1 MFSEKIYKI
10 TNITISIMILILSLF
25 VMVYTIF
32 YPKITLKGSTTV
44 TLNYKEMYKE
54 EGYKAKILFKD
65 VTNRVKVN
73 GKINSKK
80 LGNYKIEYT
89 INYHGLKN
97 KTTRYV
103 EVKDLEA
110 PVIKLTGGNPNSV
123 CPGTKY
129 KEEGFTATDNYDG
142 DLTKK
147 VEVRNE
153 EDYVTYTVHDKAG
166 NVTVVKRKLVYE
178 DKTPPEVKTNGDIKV
193 AVGGKVSPTY
203 TATDNCDGDI
213 TKNVKKEG
221 SFDTNKEGTYTL
233 KYTVSDKAGNKAEAI
248 QKITIYKPAAPGTIY
263 LTFDDGPQSGTTN
276 VILDILK
283 EEGVP
288 ATFFITNKG
297 DDSLVQREF
306 NEGHTVAIHTASHD
320 YAVVYS
326 SVDAYWNDL
335 NIVQN
340 RIKRITGSETRLVR
354 FPGGSSNTVSCK
366 YSFDIMTT
374 LTNDLINKGYKYY
387 DWNISSG
394 DAGSTTSPDGV
405 YNIVV
410 SQLSHDRVNM
420 VLMHDIK
427 WYTRD
432 ALRRIIQYGKN
443 NGYTFER
450 ITDETPMIRHS
461 VNKCKR

>member
-1 MFSEKIYKI
+1 MFSDKFYKI
-10 TNITISIMILILSLF
+10 SNIIISIFIALLSLL
-25 VMVYTIF
+25 VIGYTLF
-32 YPKITLKGSTTV
+32 YPKITLKGSSNI
-44 TLNYKEMYKE
+44 TLNYKEQYKE
-54 EGYKAKILFKD
+54 KGYKAKIFGKD
-65 VTNRVKVN
+65 ISKYVKVEGKVNPNKIGTYKLTYYIKYN
-73 GKINSKK
+73 GMTNKI
-80 LGNYKIEYT
+80 T
-89 INYHGLKN
+89 
-97 KTTRYV
+97 KTV

-110 PVIKLTGGNPNSV
+110 PVIKLEKGENVSV

-129 KEEGFTATDNYDG
+129 KEDGYTATDNYDG

-221 SFDTNKEGTYTL
+221 SFDANKEGTYTL
-233 KYTVSDKAGNKAEAI
+233 KYTVSDKAGNKAEAT

-283 EEGVP
+283 EEKVP

-320 YAVVYS
+320 YAIVYR
-326 SVDAYWNDL
+326 SVDSYWNDL

-354 FPGGSSNTVSCK
+354 FPGGSSNTVSRH
-366 YSFDIMTT
+366 YSTGIMTT

-394 DAGSTTSPDGV
+394 DAAGGRPTPNQI
-405 YNIVV
+405 YNNVV

-427 WYTRD
+427 TYTRD
-432 ALRRIIQYGKN
+432 ALRDIIRYAKN

-450 ITDETPMIRHS
+450 ITYDTPMIRQR
-461 VNKCKR
+461 VNN

>member
-1 MFSEKIYKI
+1 MSSDKFYKI
-10 TNITISIMILILSLF
+10 TNITISIMIIILSLF
-25 VMVYTIF
+25 VMGYTIF

-54 EGYKAKILFKD
+54 KGYKAKILLKD
-65 VTNRVKVN
+65 ITNLVKVN

-103 EVKDLEA
+103 EVKDLVA

-193 AVGGKVSPTY
+193 AVGGKVNPTY
-203 TATDNCDGDI
+203 SATDNCDGEI

-233 KYTVSDKAGNKAEAI
+233 KYTVSDKAGNKAEAT

-320 YAVVYS
+320 YAVVYR
-326 SVDAYWNDL
+326 SVDSYWNDL

-340 RIKRITGSETRLVR
+340 RIKRITGSETRIVR
-354 FPGGSSNTVSCK
+354 FPGGSSNTVSRR
-366 YSFDIMTT
+366 YSTGIMTT

-394 DAGSTTSPDGV
+394 DAAGGSPTPNQI
-405 YNIVV
+405 YNNVIN
-410 SQLSHDRVNM
+410 QLSHDRINM

-432 ALRRIIQYGKN
+432 ALRDIIRYAKN

-450 ITDETPMIRHS
+450 ITYDTPMVRQR
-461 VNKCKR
+461 VNN

>member
-1 MFSEKIYKI
+1 MSSEKIYKI
-10 TNITISIMILILSLF
+10 TNITMTIMILILSLF

-44 TLNYKEMYKE
+44 TLNYKEKYKE
-54 EGYKAKILFKD
+54 KGYKAKIFGKD
-65 VTNRVKVN
+65 ISKYVKVEGKVNPNKIGTYKLTYYIKYN
-73 GKINSKK
+73 GMTNKI
-80 LGNYKIEYT
+80 T
-89 INYHGLKN
+89 
-97 KTTRYV
+97 KTV

-110 PVIKLTGGNPNSV
+110 PVIKLEKGENVSV

-129 KEEGFTATDNYDG
+129 KEDGYTATDNYDG

-153 EDYVTYTVHDKAG
+153 EDFVTYTVVDKAG
-166 NVTVVKRKLVYE
+166 NKTIVKRKLVYE
-178 DKTPPEVKTNGDIKV
+178 DKTKPEIKTNGDIRV

-213 TKNVKKEG
+213 TKEVKKEG
-221 SFDTNKEGTYTL
+221 SFDTNKEGTYIL
-233 KYTVSDKAGNKAEAI
+233 KYTVSDKAGNKEETT
-248 QKITIYKPAAPGTIY
+248 QKITIYKPASPGTIY

-297 DDSLVQREF
+297 DDALVQREF

-320 YAVVYS
+320 YAVVYR
-326 SVDAYWNDL
+326 SVDSYWNDL

-354 FPGGSSNTVSCK
+354 FPGGSSNTVSRH
-366 YSFDIMTT
+366 YSTRIMTT

-394 DAGSTTSPDGV
+394 DAAGGSPTPNQI
-405 YNIVV
+405 YNNVV

-427 WYTRD
+427 TYTRD
-432 ALRRIIQYGKN
+432 ALRDIIRYAKN

-450 ITDETPMIRHS
+450 ITYDTPMVRQR
-461 VNKCKR
+461 VNN

>member
-1 MFSEKIYKI
+1 MFSDKFCKIS
-10 TNITISIMILILSLF
+10 NIIISIVISILSLI
-25 VMVYTIF
+25 VIVYTLF
-32 YPKITLKGSTTV
+32 YPKIMLEGSATIE
-44 TLNYKEMYKE
+44 LNYKGKYKE
-54 EGYKAKILFKD
+54 TPVKAKVMGKD
-65 VTNRVKVN
+65 ISKYIKVSGKVN
-73 GKINSKK
+73 PNK
-80 LGNYKIEYT
+80 LGTYKVTYS

-97 KTTRYV
+97 KIVKTV

-110 PVIKLTGGNPNSV
+110 PKITLTGTETSSV

-129 KEEGFTATDNYDG
+129 TEEGYTAIDNYDG
-142 DLTKK
+142 DITKK

-153 EDYVTYTVHDKAG
+153 EDFVTYTAIDKAG
-166 NVTVVKRKLVYE
+166 NKTIVTRKLVYE
-178 DKTPPEVKTNGDIKV
+178 DKIKPEIKTNGDIRV
-193 AVGGKVSPTY
+193 AVGGKANPTY
-203 TATDNCDGDI
+203 SATDNCDGDI
-213 TKNVKKEG
+213 TKSVKKEG
-221 SFDTNKEGTYTL
+221 SYDTNKEGTYTL
-233 KYTVSDKAGNKAEAI
+233 KYTVSDKAGNKEEVT

-263 LTFDDGPQSGTTN
+263 LTFDDGPQAGTTN

-354 FPGGSSNTVSCK
+354 FPGGSSNTVSRR
-366 YSFDIMTT
+366 YSSGIMTT

-405 YNIVV
+405 YSNVV
-410 SQLSHDRVNM
+410 SQLSHDKVNM

-450 ITDETPMIRHS
+450 ITYETPMIRQR
-461 VNKCKR
+461 VNN

>member
-1 MFSEKIYKI
+1 MFSDKFYKI
-10 TNITISIMILILSLF
+10 FNIVISVVITLLSLI
-25 VMVYTIF
+25 VIVYTLF
-32 YPKITLKGSTTV
+32 YPKIMLDGSSNI
-44 TLNYKEMYKE
+44 TLNYKEKYKE
-54 EGYKAKILFKD
+54 NGYKAKILFKD
-65 VTNRVKVN
+65 ITKSVKVN
-73 GKINSKK
+73 GKVNEKK
-80 LGNYKIEYT
+80 LGKYEIEYS

-97 KTTRYV
+97 KTIRV
-103 EVKDLEA
+103 VNVKDLEP
-110 PVIKLTGGNPNSV
+110 PVIKLTGEETSSV

-129 KEEGFTATDNYDG
+129 EEAGYTSIDNYDG
-142 DLTKK
+142 DITKK

-153 EDYVTYTVHDKAG
+153 EDFVTYTSIDKAR
-166 NVTVVKRKLVYE
+166 NKSIVKRKLVYE
-178 DKTPPEVKTNGDIKV
+178 DKTSPEIKTNGDIKV
-193 AVGGKVSPTY
+193 AVGGSVNPTY
-203 TATDNCDGDI
+203 SATDNCDGDI

-233 KYTVSDKAGNKAEAI
+233 KYTVSDKAGNKAEAT

-320 YAVVYS
+320 YSVVYR
-326 SVDAYWNDL
+326 SVDSYWNDL

-354 FPGGSSNTVSCK
+354 FPGGSSNTVSRR
-366 YSFDIMTT
+366 YSIGIMTT

-394 DAGSTTSPDGV
+394 DAAGGSPTPNQI
-405 YNIVV
+405 YNNVV

-427 WYTRD
+427 TYTRD
-432 ALRRIIQYGKN
+432 ALRDIIRYAKN

-450 ITDETPMIRHS
+450 ITYDTPMVRQR
-461 VNKCKR
+461 VNN

>member
-1 MFSEKIYKI
+1 MSREKVYKI
-10 TNITISIMILILSLF
+10 TNITMSIMILILSLF
-25 VMVYTIF
+25 VIGYTVF
-32 YPKITLKGSTTV
+32 YPKITLKGSSNI
-44 TLNYKEMYKE
+44 TLNYKEKYKE
-54 EGYKAKILFKD
+54 KGYVAKIFGKD
-65 VTNRVKVN
+65 ISKYVKVEGKVNPNKIGTYKLTYYIKYN
-73 GKINSKK
+73 GMTNKI
-80 LGNYKIEYT
+80 T
-89 INYHGLKN
+89 
-97 KTTRYV
+97 KTV

-147 VEVRNE
+147 VEVRSE

-166 NVTVVKRKLVYE
+166 NVTVIKRKLVYE
-178 DKTPPEVKTNGDIKV
+178 DKTPPEIKTNGDIKV
-193 AVGGKVSPTY
+193 AVGGKVNPTY
-203 TATDNCDGDI
+203 SATDNCDGDI

-233 KYTVSDKAGNKAEAI
+233 KYTVSDKAGNKAEAT

-320 YAVVYS
+320 YAVVYR
-326 SVDAYWNDL
+326 SVDSYWNDL

-354 FPGGSSNTVSCK
+354 FPGGSSNTVSRR
-366 YSFDIMTT
+366 YSSGIMTT

-394 DAGSTTSPDGV
+394 DAAGGSPTPNQI
-405 YNIVV
+405 YNNVV

-427 WYTRD
+427 TYTRD
-432 ALRRIIQYGKN
+432 ALRDIIRYAKN

-450 ITDETPMIRHS
+450 ITYDTPMVRQR
-461 VNKCKR
+461 VNN

>member
-1 MFSEKIYKI
+1 MFSDKFYKI
-10 TNITISIMILILSLF
+10 SNIIISIFIALLSLL
-25 VMVYTIF
+25 VIGYTLF
-32 YPKITLKGSTTV
+32 YPKINLKGSSNI
-44 TLNYKEMYKE
+44 TLNYKQEYKE
-54 EGYKAKILFKD
+54 KGYKAKILFKD
-65 VTNRVKVN
+65 ITNLVKVE
-73 GKINSKK
+73 GKVNSKK
-80 LGNYKIEYT
+80 LGNYEIEYT

-103 EVKDLEA
+103 KVADLEA
-110 PVIKLTGGNPNSV
+110 PVIKLEKGENVSV

-129 KEEGFTATDNYDG
+129 KEDGYTATDNYDG

-147 VEVRNE
+147 VEVRSE
-153 EDYVTYTVHDKAG
+153 EDFVTYTVVDKAG
-166 NVTVVKRKLVYE
+166 NKTIVKRKLVYE
-178 DKTPPEVKTNGDIKV
+178 DKTKPEIKTNGDIRV

-213 TKNVKKEG
+213 TKEVKKEG

-233 KYTVSDKAGNKAEAI
+233 KYTVSDKAGNKEETT
-248 QKITIYKPAAPGTIY
+248 QKITIYKPASPGTIY

-297 DDSLVQREF
+297 DDALVQREF

-320 YAVVYS
+320 YAVVYR
-326 SVDAYWNDL
+326 SVDSYWNDL

-354 FPGGSSNTVSCK
+354 FPGGSSNTVSRH
-366 YSFDIMTT
+366 YSTGIMTT

-394 DAGSTTSPDGV
+394 DAAGGRPTPNQI
-405 YNIVV
+405 YNNVV

-427 WYTRD
+427 TYTRD
-432 ALRRIIQYGKN
+432 ALRDIIRYAKN

-450 ITDETPMIRHS
+450 ITYDTPMVRQR
-461 VNKCKR
+461 VNN